1 MGLFQD
7 KRVVYKPV
15 KDVNLGPHSTEF
27 YFHDNVKAPRMTG
40 IVVKIFTLLLETR
53 VFRASILYLLKRNNL
68 FHKLI
73 TNADLEDSPLYVPL
87 HHFEDHREQEV
98 KCIDHALTPQEQV
111 QLSIDCLPTS
121 SSEEDDDALNGKNSS
136 FCRWTIMDYSRAYSS
151 GDITPRMIF
160 FLKFKIS
167 DFDLKISTVYFAIA
181 KVAER
186 FIAAVAESSKAQ
198 LQMGFFINYNTE
210 DILRQADESTLRYQ
224 RGEPISVLDGV
235 LVAIKDEID
244 CLPYPT
250 TGGTK
255 WLHKERPCADDACCV
270 ERLRLCGAILSGKTN
285 MQELGA
291 GTNGINPHYGA
302 TRNPYD
308 TNKIAGGS
316 SSGSAAVV
324 SAGLCPVALGV
335 DGAGSVRIP
344 AALCGVVGLKPT
356 FGRVPHSG
364 VLPLNWTVGMV
375 GILAGTVEDALIT
388 LFLIS
393 FNFMNIP
400 LLCEPFTKIN
410 LPLLPMTKSISD
422 IKLAKYGT
430 TNETM
435 DSSNI
440 SLWFNDCSD
449 DIRRCCSHALNKL
462 QDLYGWE
469 TVDVTIPDI
478 EVMFRA
484 HYLTIG
490 SECSTSLDS
499 FREKN
504 FAELGW
510 DTRVALN
517 FYSAFSSMEYIKAQ
531 KIRNRQLQFHK
542 KILAEADVIVSPTT
556 GVTANPIQEDAIKTG
571 DFDYPNAAALV
582 RYSISGNFLGLP
594 AVTIP
599 VGYTELGLPI
609 GLQFIGKPWAE
620 ATLIHLAFAMQAIC
634 MPEYRKP
641 AVFYDLLREN
651 EINNSLDGTSNERQG
666 GCKHV
671 DRGKLMKR
679 NWPPLNRASRRNSN
693 AVNEATIVTFKNGTY
708 VTGLLGDRSWKGRIF
723 CNT

>member
-1 MGLFQD
+1 MGLFQNN

-15 KDVNLGPHSTEF
+15 KDVNLGPHSTEL

-40 IVVKIFTLLLETR
+40 IVVKIFTLLLETPLLR
-53 VFRASILYLLKRNNL
+53 HLIFYILKRNNL

-87 HHFEDHREQEV
+87 HHHLQDHREQEV
-98 KCIDHALTPQEQV
+98 KCIDHNLTPQEQV
-111 QLSIDCLPTS
+111 QLSMDCLPTS
-121 SSEEDDDALNGKNSS
+121 SSEDDTDDDALHGKNSS
-136 FCRWTIMDYSRAYSS
+136 FCRWTIMDYSRAYNS
-151 GDITPRMIF
+151 GDITPRM
-160 FLKFKIS
+160 
-167 DFDLKISTVYFAIA
+167 
-181 KVAER
+181 VAER

-198 LQMGFFINYNTE
+198 LQMGFFINCNAE

-235 LVAIKDEID
+235 VVAIKDEID

-255 WLHKERPCADDACCV
+255 WLHKQRPCADDACCV

-285 MQELGA
+285 MHELGA
-291 GTNGINPHYGA
+291 GTNGVNPHYGA

-308 TNKIAGGS
+308 PSKIAGGS

-364 VLPLNWTVGMV
+364 VLPLNWTLGTV
-375 GILAGTVEDALIT
+375 GILAGTVEDTLIT
-388 LFLIS
+388 YAAIS
-393 FNFMNIP
+393 GEIP
-400 LLCEPFTKIN
+400 SNQPSKIPIN

-422 IKLAKYGT
+422 IKLAKYG
-430 TNETM
+430 M
-435 DSSNI
+435 
-440 SLWFNDCSD
+440 WFNDCSD
-449 DIRRCCSHALNKL
+449 DIRICCSHALNKL
-462 QDLYGWE
+462 QDHYGWE
-469 TVDVTIPDI
+469 IVEVTIPDI
-478 EVMFRA
+478 AVMFRA

-490 SECSTSLDS
+490 SECATSLDA

-510 DTRVALN
+510 DARVALN
-517 FYSAFSSMEYIKAQ
+517 FYSAFSSMEYIQAQ

-542 KILAEADVIVSPTT
+542 KILGEADVIVSPTT
-556 GVTANPIQEDAIKTG
+556 GVTANPIQEDAIQTG

-634 MPEYRKP
+634 MHEYRKP
-641 AVFYDLLREN
+641 AVFYDLLR
-651 EINNSLDGTSNERQG
+651 
-666 GCKHV
+666 K
-671 DRGKLMKR
+671 
-679 NWPPLNRASRRNSN
+679 
-693 AVNEATIVTFKNGTY
+693 
-708 VTGLLGDRSWKGRIF
+708 
-723 CNT
+723 